1 MKCIPYWVLLIW
13 VFLSVYNYRTLR
25 PAELRFTA
33 CRILDFDISKSG
45 FSGGPACLAF
55 DHEIDPVEVGFA
67 LPPAGDPD
75 EAGSLQFLD
84 ELVHPRDAHAH
95 VMRQA
100 ILAGEATV
108 VVPGEMQEHRIGNL
122 GAQAEGAIA
131 ENEIRHLG
139 KPAAGDGIL
148 RRQLDV
154 AVPQR
159 RSDVLH
165 ACIVARLQTRL
176 GVIPRFVPGA

>member
-45 FSGGPACLAF
+45 FSGRPAWLAF
-55 DHEIDPVEVGFA
+55 DHEIDPIEVGFP

-75 EAGSLQFLD
+75 EAGGLQFLD

-95 VMRQA
+95 VMRQP

-108 VVPGEMQEHRIGNL
+108 VVPGEMQEHRISDL
-122 GAQAEGAIA
+122 GTQAESPVTQD
-131 ENEIRHLG
+131 EIRHLRE
-139 KPAAGDGIL
+139 PATSDGIAG
-148 RRQLDV
+148 RKFDV
-154 AVPQR
+154 A
-159 RSDVLH
+159 L
-165 ACIVARLQTRL
+165 A
-176 GVIPRFVPGA
+176 